1 MSLRHRVKIQLR
13 RWRFFLWLLGIL
25 ITSVTIV
32 MIYMVVPETE
42 HIAKREVTMNSF
54 SQVGFYFLTPGVR
67 LVNGHNLCQGL
78 LEILYNGT
86 WGTVCDDD
94 WDIVDANVVC
104 QQLGCGR
111 ALSVAGTLPFGRG
124 SGLILL
130 DNVDC
135 KGTESSLSECGSLG
149 WAIHNCNHYEDVAVI
164 CNDFSSTPINLVN
177 KTQVSAWEYKQG
189 EGNIRLVNGYNS
201 CQGRVEIKY
210 RGQWGTICDDDWDMN
225 DAKVVCRQMGCGTT
239 ISSTTNSY
247 FGYGKGRIL
256 LDNVNCDG
264 TEPSLLSCSSLG
276 WGVHNCGHHEDAGVI
291 CTDSRTP
298 TTAPDVSS
306 ITLTADHTGTEST
319 ATTLHIAD
327 VTDQV
332 SEQLT
337 TMKHT
342 TPQTGKL
349 NKFSFTWGKV
359 VVMSATGRNK
369 ITVMYWLIYLKA
381 VLKNAHL
388 KVRTENYDHLRMFSA
403 RSIRLVNGNNSCQGR
418 VEIFYGN
425 NWGTVCDDEW
435 NIKNV
440 AVVCRQLGCGGAI
453 TATDLSYFGY
463 GRGPILLDNVNCEGT
478 ESSLSDCFN
487 LGWGKHNCRH
497 HEDAGAI
504 CVEYKTPEVT
514 GSGKQAPVITTTR
527 TSQALKTA
535 KESQVRLVNGR
546 HRCEGRLEIYLMAQW
561 GTVCDDA
568 WDLRAARVVCRQLG
582 CGRAQAAKAQAYF
595 GQGVGIIH
603 LDNVKCKGNES
614 LLNQC
619 SHIGWDVHNCDHT
632 EDASVMCT
640 L

>member
-1 MSLRHRVKIQLR
+1 
-13 RWRFFLWLLGIL
+13 
-25 ITSVTIV
+25 

-42 HIAKREVTMNSF
+42 HIAKREVTNDSA
-54 SQVGFYFLTPGVR
+54 SAPVYKGVR

-342 TPQTGKL
+342 TPQT
-349 NKFSFTWGKV
+349 
-359 VVMSATGRNK
+359 
-369 ITVMYWLIYLKA
+369 
-381 VLKNAHL
+381 
-388 KVRTENYDHLRMFSA
+388 A

>member
-1 MSLRHRVKIQLR
+1 MSLRHRVKVQLR
-13 RWRFFLWLLGIL
+13 RWRLSLWLLGIL

-32 MIYMVVPETE
+32 MIYMVVPDDSASAPVYE
-42 HIAKREVTMNSF
+42 
-54 SQVGFYFLTPGVR
+54 GVR
-67 LVNGHNLCQGL
+67 LVNGHNPCQGL

-164 CNDFSSTPINLVN
+164 CNDFSSTPSNLVN

-291 CTDSRTP
+291 CTVSQELLPGQAAVEEEKVENPNDSDEGKHLP
-298 TTAPDVSS
+298 FNLSFSAVSS
-306 ITLTADHTGTEST
+306 DT
-319 ATTLHIAD
+319 
-327 VTDQV
+327 VTMNSLKDS
-332 SEQLT
+332 SE
-337 TMKHT
+337 
-342 TPQTGKL
+342 
-349 NKFSFTWGKV
+349 
-359 VVMSATGRNK
+359 
-369 ITVMYWLIYLKA
+369 I
-381 VLKNAHL
+381 
-388 KVRTENYDHLRMFSA
+388 

-425 NWGTVCDDEW
+425 SWGTVCDDEW

-440 AVVCRQLGCGGAI
+440 AVVCRQLGCGGAV

-504 CVEYKTPEVT
+504 CIDLWESPWLRKVEGFEN
-514 GSGKQAPVITTTR
+514 SACSPVPPK
-527 TSQALKTA
+527 SQI
-535 KESQVRLVNGR
+535 RLVSGR

-568 WDLRAARVVCRQLG
+568 WDLRAARVVCKQLG
-582 CGRAQAAKAQAYF
+582 CGRALAAKARAYF

>member
-1 MSLRHRVKIQLR
+1 MAPRHCPFIQLK
-13 RWRFFLWLLGIL
+13 RWSLSLWLLGVL
-25 ITSVTIV
+25 ITSLTLL
-32 MIYMVVPETE
+32 MIHVVVPETE
-42 HIAKREVTMNSF
+42 HISKREVTNDPTSAP
-54 SQVGFYFLTPGVR
+54 SSKAVR
-67 LVNGHNLCQGL
+67 LVNGRNPCQGL

-111 ALSVAGTLPFGRG
+111 AISVAGNLPFGKG
-124 SGLILL
+124 TGVILL

-164 CNDFSSTPINLVN
+164 CNDFSSTPINRIN
-177 KTQVSAWEYKQG
+177 KTEMPVWEYKQG

-210 RGQWGTICDDDWDMN
+210 RGQWGTVCDDDWGMN
-225 DAKVVCRQMGCGTT
+225 DAKVVCQQIGCGTA
-239 ISSTTNSY
+239 ISHTTNSY
-247 FGYGKGRIL
+247 FGYGKGLIL

-264 TEPSLLSCSSLG
+264 SEPSLLSCHSLG

-291 CTDSRTP
+291 CADSWTP
-298 TTAPDVSS
+298 TAAPDVTS
-306 ITLTADHTGTEST
+306 TGSPAERTGAEST
-319 ATTLHIAD
+319 PDTD
-327 VTDQV
+327 VTEQV
-332 SEQLT
+332 SEPITTIKLT
-337 TMKHT
+337 TL
-342 TPQTGKL
+342 QT
-349 NKFSFTWGKV
+349 V
-359 VVMSATGRNK
+359 
-369 ITVMYWLIYLKA
+369 
-381 VLKNAHL
+381 
-388 KVRTENYDHLRMFSA
+388 
-403 RSIRLVNGNNSCQGR
+403 RSIRLVNGNSSCQGR

-453 TATDLSYFGY
+453 TATGLSYFGY
-463 GRGPILLDNVNCEGT
+463 GNGPILLDNVNCEGT

-487 LGWGKHNCRH
+487 LGWGKHNCGH

-504 CVEYKTPEVT
+504 CIEYKAPEAT

-527 TSQALKTA
+527 TSQVVSAQ
-535 KESQVRLVNGR
+535 ESQMRLVNGR
-546 HRCEGRLEIYLMAQW
+546 HRCEGRVEIYLMAQW

-568 WDLRAARVVCRQLG
+568 WDLRAAKVVCRQLG
-582 CGRAQAAKAQAYF
+582 CGNALAAKVEAFF
-595 GQGVGIIH
+595 GQGVGVIH
-603 LDNVKCKGNES
+603 LDNLKCQGNES
-614 LLNQC
+614 LLIQC
-619 SHIGWDVHNCDHT
+619 SHIGWDVHNCDHR

>member
-1 MSLRHRVKIQLR
+1 MTVACAFNVVMMPGACAYS
-13 RWRFFLWLLGIL
+13 FMGIRNHGQDHPNNGVFCQATFRD
-25 ITSVTIV
+25 I
-32 MIYMVVPETE
+32 E
-42 HIAKREVTMNSF
+42 HISKREVT
-54 SQVGFYFLTPGVR
+54 TVR
-67 LVNGHNLCQGL
+67 LVNGRNPCQGL
-78 LEILYNGT
+78 LEIVYNGT

-104 QQLGCGR
+104 HQLGCGR
-111 ALSVAGTLPFGRG
+111 ALSVAGNLPFGRG
-124 SGLILL
+124 TGTILL

-164 CNDFSSTPINLVN
+164 CNDFSSTPINPIN
-177 KTQVSAWEYKQG
+177 ISQVSAWEYKQG

-210 RGQWGTICDDDWDMN
+210 RGQWGTICDDDWGMG
-225 DAKVVCRQMGCGTT
+225 DAKVVCQQMGCGTP

-247 FGYGKGRIL
+247 FGYGKGLIL

-264 TEPSLLSCSSLG
+264 SEPSLLSCHSLG

-291 CTDSRTP
+291 C
-298 TTAPDVSS
+298 A
-306 ITLTADHTGTEST
+306 
-319 ATTLHIAD
+319 
-327 VTDQV
+327 
-332 SEQLT
+332 
-337 TMKHT
+337 
-342 TPQTGKL
+342 
-349 NKFSFTWGKV
+349 
-359 VVMSATGRNK
+359 
-369 ITVMYWLIYLKA
+369 
-381 VLKNAHL
+381 
-388 KVRTENYDHLRMFSA
+388 A

-453 TATDLSYFGY
+453 TATELSYFGY

-504 CVEYKTPEVT
+504 CVGIETKLPDNLRVTNRHPLSGVSEYKTSEAT
-514 GSGKQAPVITTTR
+514 GSGKQAPVATTTR
-527 TSQALKTA
+527 TLQVIKVAE
-535 KESQVRLVNGR
+535 ESQIRLVNGR
-546 HRCEGRLEIYLMAQW
+546 HRCEGRVEIHLMAQW

-568 WDLRAARVVCRQLG
+568 WDLRAAKVVCSQLG
-582 CGRAQAAKAQAYF
+582 CGRALAAKVEAYF
-595 GQGVGIIH
+595 GQGAGIIH
-603 LDNVKCKGNES
+603 LDNLKCEGNES
-614 LLNQC
+614 LLIQC
-619 SHIGWDVHNCDHT
+619 SHIGWDVHNCDHR

>member
-1 MSLRHRVKIQLR
+1 
-13 RWRFFLWLLGIL
+13 
-25 ITSVTIV
+25 
-32 MIYMVVPETE
+32 
-42 HIAKREVTMNSF
+42 MNSF
-54 SQVGFYFLTPGVR
+54 SQVVFYILTPGVR
-67 LVNGHNLCQGL
+67 LVNGHNPCQGL

-104 QQLGCGR
+104 QQLECGR
-111 ALSVAGTLPFGRG
+111 ALSAAGTLPFGKG

-164 CNDFSSTPINLVN
+164 CNDFSSTPINPIN
-177 KTQVSAWEYKQG
+177 KTQESAWEYKQG

-210 RGQWGTICDDDWDMN
+210 RGQWGTICDDDWGMN
-225 DAKVVCRQMGCGTT
+225 DAKVVCQQMGCGTA

-247 FGYGKGRIL
+247 FGYGKGLIL

-291 CTDSRTP
+291 CADSWAP
-298 TTAPDVSS
+298 KTAPDVSS
-306 ITLTADHTGTEST
+306 ITLAADHTGTEST
-319 ATTLHIAD
+319 TSTLHITD
-327 VTDQV
+327 VTDHV

-337 TMKHT
+337 TTKLT
-342 TPQTGKL
+342 TPQT
-349 NKFSFTWGKV
+349 
-359 VVMSATGRNK
+359 
-369 ITVMYWLIYLKA
+369 
-381 VLKNAHL
+381 
-388 KVRTENYDHLRMFSA
+388 A

-453 TATDLSYFGY
+453 TATELSYFGY

-478 ESSLSDCFN
+478 EASLSDCFN

-535 KESQVRLVNGR
+535 EESQIRLVNGR

-568 WDLRAARVVCRQLG
+568 WDLRAAKVVCRQLG
-582 CGRAQAAKAQAYF
+582 CGRALAAKAWAYF

-614 LLNQC
+614 LLSQC
-619 SHIGWDVHNCDHT
+619 SHIDWDVHNCDHT